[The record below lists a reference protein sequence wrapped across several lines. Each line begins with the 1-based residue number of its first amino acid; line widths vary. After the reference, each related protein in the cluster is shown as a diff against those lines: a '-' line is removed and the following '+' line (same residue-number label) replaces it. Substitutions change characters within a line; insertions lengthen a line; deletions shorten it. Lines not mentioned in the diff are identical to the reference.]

1 MWPGKSLSCTVW
13 LSYSTSSSGEALS
26 AWSKLSLY
34 LKDAHLGIP
43 IKVHSLFLLLME
55 FEHCSNLTCP
65 TPYRV
70 PSAGKPAV
78 QSDKHCQGH
87 SKWSV
92 ADNRSPPSLEKQRGF
107 RKSVEGRAEEC
118 DLDLL
123 CSLWP
128 SAVQS
133 PGRKDSALWQQTV
146 GKELGPA
153 GRTESFPGM
162 YMLLSLIPQH
172 RKLPR
177 TES

>member
-1 MWPGKSLSCTVW
+1 MGKHLALEANSLF
-13 LSYSTSSSGEALS
+13 
-26 AWSKLSLY
+26 Y

-123 CSLWP
+123 CSL
-128 SAVQS
+128 
-133 PGRKDSALWQQTV
+133 
-146 GKELGPA
+146 
-153 GRTESFPGM
+153 
-162 YMLLSLIPQH
+162 
-172 RKLPR
+172 
-177 TES
+177 